1 LHEAAARRYYDGRHH
16 HREISMSDE
25 SKKVGSEDL
34 RDTDDRRPPLPE
46 GRPKIAQTPRD
57 GLKAPGAVENLFRA
71 SGLFRGMSDEEVREI
86 VRTSNVRTLRAGDA
100 LFRQGEQAEALYIVE
115 NGELEVRAQGTLG
128 EEVVLAMLGAGTVV
142 GEMAI
147 LEGTPRSA
155 TVEALSDVRV
165 FELAR
170 ADFEALRAE
179 RSRAAY
185 KLILNLAQTMG
196 ERRRQTDAR
205 VEEVFRDPAQH
216 IEAFENQV
224 HDMLARIRK
233 A

>member
-1 LHEAAARRYYDGRHH
+1 
-16 HREISMSDE
+16 MSDE
-25 SKKVGSEDL
+25 SKKAGSEDL
-34 RDTDDRRPPLPE
+34 GDTVDRRPPLPE
-46 GRPKIAQTPRD
+46 GRPNVATTPRD
-57 GLKAPGAVENLFRA
+57 GLQSPSAVENLFRA

-86 VRTSNVRTLRAGDA
+86 VRTSNVRTLQAGDA
-100 LFRQGEQAEALYIVE
+100 LFRQAEVAEALYIVE
-115 NGELEVRAQGTLG
+115 SGELEVRAQAAMG

-147 LEGTPRSA
+147 LEGAPRSA
-155 TVEALSDVRV
+155 TVEALSDCRV
-165 FELAR
+165 FELSR
-170 ADFEALRAE
+170 ADFESLREA

-205 VEEVFRDPAQH
+205 VEEVFRDPDEH
-216 IEAFENQV
+216 IESFETQV